1 MGFHKRYIDDEQIMD
16 IYSSRGIAG
25 VVEWYI
31 KGVDAIITQ
40 GKLSMD
46 ISDVLYTDE
55 LTKEEQDEE
64 IERLIVSEKLKK
76 GYNEKEEK
84 AATSS

>member
-1 MGFHKRYIDDEQIMD
+1 
-16 IYSSRGIAG
+16 
-25 VVEWYI
+25 
-31 KGVDAIITQ
+31 
-40 GKLSMD
+40 MD

>member
-31 KGVDAIITQ
+31 KGVDAIITE

-64 IERLIVSEKLKK
+64 IDRLITAEILRK
-76 GYNEKEEK
+76 GNNEKEEK
-84 AATSS
+84 AIITG